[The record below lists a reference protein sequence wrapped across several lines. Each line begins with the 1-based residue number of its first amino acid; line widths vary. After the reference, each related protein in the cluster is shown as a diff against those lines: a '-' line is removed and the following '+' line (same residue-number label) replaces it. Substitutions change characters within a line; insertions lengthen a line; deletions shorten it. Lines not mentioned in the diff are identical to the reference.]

1 MSTSGNTNAL
11 KWTAESTL
19 ETLNRIEAEA
29 CKEETHFLTS
39 ALRTLRICRSTWS
52 YWKKKFSAN
61 DEILELME
69 IIEGIFED
77 KLFVGALTR
86 KIHSP
91 TAIFGLKYNYHWTD
105 HHETQAAPPLTPEMQ
120 QAILRA
126 SREPAII
133 KMADG
138 RVISLP

>member
-39 ALRTLRICRSTWS
+39 ALRTLRICRSTWG
-52 YWKKKFSAN
+52 YWKKKFSAE

-86 KIHSP
+86 KIHSS
-91 TAIFGLKYNYHWTD
+91 TAIFGLKCNYHWTD
-105 HHETQAAPPLTPEMQ
+105 RHEPQSSGSQGQ
-120 QAILRA
+120 QALPK
-126 SREPAII
+126 REPAII

>member
-39 ALRTLRICRSTWS
+39 ALRTLRICRSTWG
-52 YWKKKFSAN
+52 YWKKKFSAE

-91 TAIFGLKYNYHWTD
+91 TAIFGLKCNYHWTD
-105 HHETQAAPPLTPEMQ
+105 RHEPQSSGSQGQ
-120 QAILRA
+120 QALPK
-126 SREPAII
+126 REPAII